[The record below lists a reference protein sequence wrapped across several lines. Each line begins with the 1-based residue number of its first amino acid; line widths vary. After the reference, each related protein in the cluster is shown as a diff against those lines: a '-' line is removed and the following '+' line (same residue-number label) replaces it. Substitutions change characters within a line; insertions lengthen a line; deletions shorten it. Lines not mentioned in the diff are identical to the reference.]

1 MKKLEFTFRG
11 VPFVL
16 DLATGELHGDDGDAR
31 KEIELATAIGRQGG
45 GWYDSAGVFIP
56 VRITDPMRDAKQFSA
71 CIFSIAPHKVSIR
84 APAWGATK
92 NDIDWCASIR
102 VSIRAPAWGAT
113 LAALAKLPPSQRFNS
128 RSRVGSDHERDV
140 VGVLLAVSIRA
151 PAWGATQLPAT

>member
-11 VPFVL
+11 VPFAL

-71 CIFSIAPHKVSIR
+71 CIFSIAPHKKDFPEELYPY
-84 APAWGATK
+84 APHMRPMGEGQPLNPFTATAEERQQYSDGMHELLELGAT
-92 NDIDWCASIR
+92 
-102 VSIRAPAWGAT
+102 
-113 LAALAKLPPSQRFNS
+113 F
-128 RSRVGSDHERDV
+128 
-140 VGVLLAVSIRA
+140 
-151 PAWGATQLPAT
+151 